1 MRYLLFYAALL
12 TLLTACAGAPSRQP
26 AETEPMVPANS
37 TEVQQEVQQEAVLR
51 PFPDDSLYPLLVAE
65 IALRRRDYDT
75 ALRHYMELAPRLR
88 DREISAQ
95 AARLAQYLR
104 KDEEAMAATALWVQ
118 LEPDNR
124 GARLALANLQ
134 ARRGMRTEALA
145 QMAVVARAG
154 GAPNFSALA
163 RGFEQLGRADQDQL
177 LAGVDALRE
186 EFPGN
191 TQLLV
196 CKSLML
202 AALGR
207 RQQALQ
213 ELQPVFDSEPGQ
225 MQALVLDASL
235 RQELD
240 LNQGIYERIKAA
252 LREQPERDQLRL
264 QYARLLTRT
273 DLSEARRQFQLLSDK
288 SPENTDLLLSLALIQ
303 RDLGE
308 LDAARGKLERMLEL
322 DPGRSEADYLLGQIA
337 EQQQRYQDA
346 LKHFMRIPPGPNF
359 TNANRRLGRMLL
371 GAGQR
376 ELHSEHFDKLR
387 KQYPHLLAQLFV
399 LEVESLHNQ
408 RLYGISTEVLDRAL
422 GALPEQ
428 TDLQYLRSIAWEKQG
443 NLTRMEAD
451 LRAILLREPDNAT
464 ALNALGYTLANR
476 TRRFQEAQQ
485 LIERAL
491 QLEPDEPAI
500 LDSFGWVRYRL
511 GDREQALEYLRR
523 AYHMF
528 PDPEVAA
535 HLGEVL
541 WSLGKADEAMTIWK
555 TALGESPGH
564 EIVLETMQ
572 RLGAGDQGS

>member
-1 MRYLLFYAALL
+1 M
-12 TLLTACAGAPSRQP
+12 APAS
-26 AETEPMVPANS
+26 S
-37 TEVQQEVQQEAVLR
+37 TEVQQEVQQEAQQEVQREVTRR

-65 IALRRRDYDT
+65 IALRRRDYHT

-104 KDEEAMAATALWVQ
+104 QEEEAMAATALWVE

-124 GARLALANLQ
+124 IARLALANLQ
-134 ARRGMRTEALA
+134 ARRGMGTEALA

-163 RGFEQLGRADQDQL
+163 RGFEQLGKTDQDQL
-177 LAGVDALRE
+177 LAGVGALQE

-191 TQLLV
+191 TQLLL

-207 RQQALQ
+207 REQALQ

-225 MQALVLDASL
+225 LQALVLDASL

-240 LNQGIYERIKAA
+240 LKQGIYDRIKAA
-252 LREQPERDQLRL
+252 LREQPEQDQLRL

-288 SPENTDLLLSLALIQ
+288 SPDDPDLLLSLALIQ

-308 LDAARGKLERMLEL
+308 LDAAHGKLERLLEL
-322 DPGRSEADYLLGQIA
+322 DSGRSEADYLLGQIA

-346 LKHFMRIPPGPNF
+346 LKHYMRIPPGPNF
-359 TNANRRLGRMLL
+359 INANRRLGRMLL
-371 GAGQR
+371 GAGHR
-376 ELHSEHFDKLR
+376 EQHSEHFGKLR
-387 KQYPHLLAQLFV
+387 DQYPHLQAQLFV

-408 RLYGISTEVLDRAL
+408 RLYMFSTEVLDRAL
-422 GALPEQ
+422 SALPEQ
-428 TDLQYLRSIAWEKQG
+428 TDLQYLRSVAWEKQG
-443 NLTRMEAD
+443 NLARMEAD

-476 TRRFQEAQQ
+476 TRRYREAQQ

-500 LDSFGWVRYRL
+500 LDSFGWVRYHL

-523 AYHMF
+523 AYGMF

-541 WSLGKADEAMTIWK
+541 WSMGRADEALDIWK
-555 TALGESPGH
+555 TALSESPEH

-572 RLGAGDQGS
+572 RLGAGDLDS

>member
-1 MRYLLFYAALL
+1 M
-12 TLLTACAGAPSRQP
+12 APAS
-26 AETEPMVPANS
+26 A
-37 TEVQQEVQQEAVLR
+37 TEVQQEEQQEAQREAQQEAQREVTRR

-65 IALRRRDYDT
+65 IALRRRDYHT

-88 DREISAQ
+88 DPEISAQ

-104 KDEEAMAATALWVQ
+104 QDEEAMAATALWVE

-124 GARLALANLQ
+124 IARLALANLQ

-163 RGFEQLGRADQDQL
+163 RGFEQLDRTDQDQL

-202 AALGR
+202 AAQGR
-207 RQQALQ
+207 REQALQ
-213 ELQPVFDSEPGQ
+213 ELQPVFDTEPGQ
-225 MQALVLDASL
+225 SQALVLDASL

-240 LNQGIYERIKAA
+240 LKQGIHDRIKAA
-252 LREQPERDQLRL
+252 LREQPEQDQLRL

-273 DLSEARRQFQLLSDK
+273 DLSEARRQFQLLLDN
-288 SPENTDLLLSLALIQ
+288 SPDDLDLLLSLALIQ

-308 LDAARGKLERMLEL
+308 LDAAHDKLERLLEL

-359 TNANRRLGRMLL
+359 INANRRLGRMLL
-371 GAGQR
+371 GAGHR
-376 ELHSEHFDKLR
+376 EQHSEHFGKLR
-387 KQYPHLLAQLFV
+387 DQYPHLQAQLFV

-408 RLYGISTEVLDRAL
+408 RLYVFSTEVLDRAL
-422 GALPEQ
+422 SALPEQ

-443 NLTRMEAD
+443 NLARMEAD

-464 ALNALGYTLANR
+464 VLNALGYTLANR
-476 TRRFQEAQQ
+476 TRRYREAQQ

-523 AYHMF
+523 AYGMF

-541 WSLGKADEAMTIWK
+541 WSMGRADEALDIWK
-555 TALGESPGH
+555 TALSESPEH

-572 RLGAGDQGS
+572 RLGAGDLDS

>member
-1 MRYLLFYAALL
+1 M
-12 TLLTACAGAPSRQP
+12 QQ
-26 AETEPMVPANS
+26 
-37 TEVQQEVQQEAVLR
+37 EVQQEVQREVTRR

-65 IALRRRDYDT
+65 IALRRRDYHT

-88 DREISAQ
+88 DSEISAQ

-104 KDEEAMAATALWVQ
+104 QDEEAMAATALWVE

-124 GARLALANLQ
+124 IARLALANLL

-163 RGFEQLGRADQDQL
+163 RGFEQLGRTDQDQL

-191 TQLLV
+191 NQLLV

-202 AALGR
+202 AAQGR
-207 RQQALQ
+207 REQALQ
-213 ELQPVFDSEPGQ
+213 ELQPVFDTEPGQ
-225 MQALVLDASL
+225 SQALVLDASL

-240 LNQGIYERIKAA
+240 LKQGIYDRIKAA
-252 LREQPERDQLRL
+252 LREQPEQDQLRL

-273 DLSEARRQFQLLSDK
+273 DLSEARRQFQLLLDK
-288 SPENTDLLLSLALIQ
+288 SPDDPDLLLSLALIQ

-346 LKHFMRIPPGPNF
+346 LKLFMRIPPGPNF
-359 TNANRRLGRMLL
+359 INANRRLGRMLL
-371 GAGQR
+371 GAGHR
-376 ELHSEHFDKLR
+376 EQHSEHFGKLR
-387 KQYPHLLAQLFV
+387 DQYPHLQAQLFV

-408 RLYGISTEVLDRAL
+408 RLYVFSTEVLDRAL
-422 GALPEQ
+422 SALPEQ

-443 NLTRMEAD
+443 NLARMEAD

-464 ALNALGYTLANR
+464 VLNALGYTLANR
-476 TRRFQEAQQ
+476 TQRYREAQQ

-491 QLEPDEPAI
+491 QIEPDEPAI

-511 GDREQALEYLRR
+511 GDLEQALEYLRR
-523 AYHMF
+523 AYGMF

-541 WSLGKADEAMTIWK
+541 WSMGRADEALDIWK
-555 TALGESPGH
+555 TALSESPEH
-564 EIVLETMQ
+564 EIVVETMQ
-572 RLGAGDQGS
+572 RLGAGDLDS

>member
-1 MRYLLFYAALL
+1 MRYPLFYAALL
-12 TLLTACAGAPSRQP
+12 TLLTACAGAPSKQP
-26 AETEPMVPANS
+26 AETAPTAPAS
-37 TEVQQEVQQEAVLR
+37 ATEVQQEVQREVIRR

-65 IALRRRDYDT
+65 IALRRRDYHT

-88 DREISAQ
+88 DPEISAQ

-104 KDEEAMAATALWVQ
+104 QDEEAMAATALWVE

-124 GARLALANLQ
+124 IARLALANLQ

-163 RGFEQLGRADQDQL
+163 RGFEQLDRTDQDQL

-202 AALGR
+202 AAQGR
-207 RQQALQ
+207 REQALQ
-213 ELQPVFDSEPGQ
+213 ELQPVFDTEPGQ
-225 MQALVLDASL
+225 SQALVLDASL

-240 LNQGIYERIKAA
+240 LKQGIYDRIKAA
-252 LREQPERDQLRL
+252 LREQPEQDQLRL

-288 SPENTDLLLSLALIQ
+288 SPDDLDLLLSLALIQ

-308 LDAARGKLERMLEL
+308 LDAAHGKLERLLEL

-359 TNANRRLGRMLL
+359 INANRRLGRMLL
-371 GAGQR
+371 GAGHR
-376 ELHSEHFDKLR
+376 EQHSEHFGKLR
-387 KQYPHLLAQLFV
+387 DQYPHLQAQLFV

-408 RLYGISTEVLDRAL
+408 RLYMFSTEVLDRAL
-422 GALPEQ
+422 SALPEQ

-443 NLTRMEAD
+443 NLARMEAD

-476 TRRFQEAQQ
+476 TRRYREAQQ

-511 GDREQALEYLRR
+511 GDQEQALEYLRR
-523 AYHMF
+523 AYGMF

-541 WSLGKADEAMTIWK
+541 WSMGRADEALDIWK
-555 TALGESPGH
+555 TALSESPEH

-572 RLGAGDQGS
+572 RLGAGDLDS